1 MAKRRRILQEHIVSS
16 FVKNG
21 RALAVAGIDLGV
33 VGQAEQ
39 ALDDVCAQLLIATP
53 WKIGAAYATTEE
65 RVAREDP
72 SFYFSIEADTAHG
85 MAWRTDDFQGALPY
99 FDDLAILQID
109 IGQVAIT

>member
-1 MAKRRRILQEHIVSS
+1 MFIKDS
-16 FVKNG
+16 
-21 RALAVAGIDLGV
+21 RAFAVAGEHFGV
-33 VGQAEQ
+33 VGKTEQ
-39 ALDDVCAQLLIATP
+39 ALLNARAKLLKTAPRKVGTPNAT
-53 WKIGAAYATTEE
+53 AEE